1 MKIII
6 IEDDENITTPIKASL
21 NSYNF
26 IVDDAKN
33 GQIGLDLI
41 KKNIYDLLILDLNL
55 PDLNG
60 EEICRTVRNNG
71 LMLPIL
77 IISADNQINRKINLL
92 DLGADDYLSKPF
104 SIPELISR
112 VKALLRRPSKITNSI
127 IRINNLEI
135 DKQKQTLKIDKVD
148 VYLTKKEFL
157 ILEYFIDHSGV
168 VISRNELMEHAWD
181 MKANFFSKTIE
192 MHIVNLRKKI
202 DRNRKIC
209 LIKTISGRGYKFN

>member
-6 IEDDENITTPIKASL
+6 IEDDENIITPIKNSL

>member
-6 IEDDENITTPIKASL
+6 IEDDENIVNPIKHSL

-26 IVDDAKN
+26 KVDNAKN
-33 GQIGLDLI
+33 GQIGLELI
-41 KKNIYDLLILDLNL
+41 KKNIYDLIILDLNL

-60 EEICRTVRNNG
+60 EEICKIIRSDG

-112 VKALLRRPSKITNSI
+112 VKALLRRPSKITDTI
-127 IRINNLEI
+127 IKIKNLEI
-135 DKQKQTLKIDKVD
+135 DRQKQTLKINKEN

-157 ILEYFIDHSGV
+157 ILEYFINHSGV

-181 MKANFFSKTIE
+181 MEANFFSKTIE
-192 MHIVNLRKKI
+192 MHMVNLRKKI
-202 DRNRKIC
+202 DNQREAP

>member
-6 IEDDENITTPIKASL
+6 IEDDEAIIIPIKNSL
-21 NSYNF
+21 NNCDF
-26 IVDDAKN
+26 IVDNAKN
-33 GQIGLDLI
+33 GQIGLELI
-41 KKNIYDLLILDLNL
+41 RKNIYDLVILDLNL

-60 EEICRTVRNNG
+60 EEICKTIRNNG
-71 LMLPIL
+71 VMLPIL

-112 VKALLRRPSKITNSI
+112 VKALLRRPSKITNSV

-135 DKQKQTLKIDKVD
+135 DKQKQTLKLDKTD

-157 ILEYFIDHSGV
+157 ILEYFIDHSGI
-168 VISRNELMEHAWD
+168 VISRNELMEHVWD

-192 MHIVNLRKKI
+192 MHMVNLRKKI
-202 DRNRKIC
+202 DTKREAP

>member
-6 IEDDENITTPIKASL
+6 IEDDENIINPIKTSL
-21 NSYNF
+21 NSHNF
-26 IVDDAKN
+26 IVDEAKN
-33 GQIGLDLI
+33 GQIGLELI
-41 KKNIYDLLILDLNL
+41 KKNNYDLIILDLNL

-60 EEICRTVRNNG
+60 EEICQTIRRSG

-112 VKALLRRPSKITNSI
+112 AKALLRRPPQIANSI
-127 IRINNLEI
+127 IKIDNLKI
-135 DKQKQTLKIDKVD
+135 DKQKQTLTIDNKD

-157 ILEYFIDHSGV
+157 ILEYFINHPSV

-181 MKANFFSKTIE
+181 MEANFFSKTIE
-192 MHIVNLRKKI
+192 MHMVNLRRKLDKN
-202 DRNRKIC
+202 RNIP
-209 LIKTISGRGYKFN
+209 LIKTVSGRGYKFN